1 MVNYWDFLKWLGTD
15 ASTSVITLLDDPADL
30 VRLSAVSWSLRRFV
44 IVNKF
49 CKSLCSRF
57 CPDTLNFPLVTEVSN
72 TSKIAEVG
80 SSSAL
85 EWESL
90 EREHRAYALLCHLI
104 VSLEG
109 KRDCIH
115 RAVCA
120 SSTDNYPDESIEN
133 TLESSDLVDQRP
145 SYWSS
150 GGQYDPG
157 VSESLTYR
165 LTANLCVVR
174 EIKIQPFKAFFQPDH
189 PIYSAKFVRFRMD
202 HSRLRQGTDNY
213 EEQQLAS
220 DDYDKWTYVS
230 PEFPME
236 QENVLQSFKLPHPVI
251 CVGGMLQI
259 ELMGRVQKQAVDGL
273 YYIWCCFFDCPL
285 VAVSI
290 SDRRRCLLSMA
301 EESEPTQEA
310 DSAGQLLSQ
319 ARQLVPAALDKAR
332 AATGFPGRWKS
343 IISKLERV
351 SPCLSDL
358 SSHPCFAKNELCKEL
373 LQSVTKTVAEAIGL
387 AGRCCS
393 AEPLCSGKLRM
404 QSDLDALSGE
414 LDLLLDDCELLVK
427 TGVLG
432 DAAAATA
439 MSPTV
444 TKSPTQD
451 GVREL
456 LARLQIGHAEAK
468 HRAVDGLLEAMR
480 EDEKS
485 VLAALGRSNICALI
499 RLLSANSMKTRETA
513 ATVICLLAESWSC
526 EKLLVSEGVLP
537 PLIRLAESGS
547 LVCREKAVV
556 SLQRLSMA
564 ADTARSIVG
573 HGGVPVLI
581 EICQIGD
588 SICQAA
594 AAGTLRNLS
603 AVPDVRQTLAD
614 EGIIRVMIDLLNCGM
629 VLGSKEY
636 AAECLQN
643 LTAINDD
650 LRRSVVSEGG
660 PLSLLAYMDGP
671 LPQEP
676 AVCALRNLIGSVAVD
691 GLMSLGVLPR
701 LVHVLKDG
709 SLGARQAAAGII
721 CRISSSS
728 ETKKAIGELGC
739 VPLLARM
746 LDAKANT
753 AREVAA
759 QAISGLMSHPQNKR
773 ELKKE
778 EKSVANL
785 VRLLDPSPQNTAKKY
800 AVACLLS
807 LSSSKRCKKQMIS
820 YGAVGFLKKLCESDI
835 AGAKK
840 LLERLERRKLR
851 GLFIRK

>member
-1 MVNYWDFLKWLGTD
+1 
-15 ASTSVITLLDDPADL
+15 
-30 VRLSAVSWSLRRFV
+30 
-44 IVNKF
+44 
-49 CKSLCSRF
+49 
-57 CPDTLNFPLVTEVSN
+57 
-72 TSKIAEVG
+72 
-80 SSSAL
+80 
-85 EWESL
+85 
-90 EREHRAYALLCHLI
+90 
-104 VSLEG
+104 
-109 KRDCIH
+109 
-115 RAVCA
+115 
-120 SSTDNYPDESIEN
+120 
-133 TLESSDLVDQRP
+133 
-145 SYWSS
+145 
-150 GGQYDPG
+150 
-157 VSESLTYR
+157 
-165 LTANLCVVR
+165 
-174 EIKIQPFKAFFQPDH
+174 
-189 PIYSAKFVRFRMD
+189 
-202 HSRLRQGTDNY
+202 
-213 EEQQLAS
+213 
-220 DDYDKWTYVS
+220 
-230 PEFPME
+230 
-236 QENVLQSFKLPHPVI
+236 
-251 CVGGMLQI
+251 
-259 ELMGRVQKQAVDGL
+259 
-273 YYIWCCFFDCPL
+273 
-285 VAVSI
+285 
-290 SDRRRCLLSMA
+290 MA

-310 DSAGQLLSQ
+310 DSAGQLLCQ

-414 LDLLLDDCELLVK
+414 LDVLLNDCELLVK

-439 MSPTV
+439 MSPSV

>member
-1 MVNYWDFLKWLGTD
+1 
-15 ASTSVITLLDDPADL
+15 
-30 VRLSAVSWSLRRFV
+30 
-44 IVNKF
+44 
-49 CKSLCSRF
+49 
-57 CPDTLNFPLVTEVSN
+57 
-72 TSKIAEVG
+72 
-80 SSSAL
+80 
-85 EWESL
+85 
-90 EREHRAYALLCHLI
+90 
-104 VSLEG
+104 
-109 KRDCIH
+109 
-115 RAVCA
+115 
-120 SSTDNYPDESIEN
+120 
-133 TLESSDLVDQRP
+133 
-145 SYWSS
+145 
-150 GGQYDPG
+150 
-157 VSESLTYR
+157 
-165 LTANLCVVR
+165 
-174 EIKIQPFKAFFQPDH
+174 
-189 PIYSAKFVRFRMD
+189 MD

-236 QENVLQSFKLPHPVI
+236 QENVLQSFKLPLPVI

-285 VAVSI
+285 VALSI

-319 ARQLVPAALDKAR
+319 ARQLVPAALGKAR

-414 LDLLLDDCELLVK
+414 LDLLLNDCELLVK

-739 VPLLARM
+739 VPLLAKM